1 MNIQE
6 FFQNP
11 VYLSITA
18 VVTILILTLFLTRAP
33 KKSSK
38 TSTIYYFIPGSILII
53 IGVLL
58 PKFVNSTTQIQC
70 TWYNL
75 ICHSTQLVKG
85 LFVGLIINT
94 LMILLLIFGVIL
106 LIKGAYKV
114 MKR

>member
-1 MNIQE
+1 MTPEQ

-18 VVTILILTLFLTRAP
+18 VVTILILTLFLTKAS

-58 PKFVNSTTQIQC
+58 PKFVNSTTQVQC
-70 TWYNL
+70 AWYNL

-85 LFVGLIINT
+85 LFVGLIINA

-106 LIKGAYKV
+106 LIKGGLGS
-114 MKR
+114 RRD

>member
-1 MNIQE
+1 MTPEQ

-18 VVTILILTLFLTRAP
+18 VVTILILTLFLTKAS

-58 PKFVNSTTQIQC
+58 PKFVNSTTQVQC
-70 TWYNL
+70 AWYNL

-85 LFVGLIINT
+85 LFVGLIINA